1 MNPDRQHAINY
12 LRAPANGLWRWAED
26 GGVLV
31 WRDGSTIAF
40 RQEVIE
46 IIKWLAPNGLPSFG
60 AIVLLLAA
68 WRRQGHRLLL
78 WSGLCF
84 AGFTVNNILLVLDK
98 IVFPDVD
105 LSVWRTSVA
114 LISIAVLLYGLIWDA
129 D

>member
-1 MNPDRQHAINY
+1 MMSSIIYGLCAAIA
-12 LRAPANGLWRWAED
+12 LLCA
-26 GGVLV
+26 
-31 WRDGSTIAF
+31 
-40 RQEVIE
+40 
-46 IIKWLAPNGLPSFG
+46 
-60 AIVLLLAA
+60 VLLLAA

-114 LISIAVLLYGLIWDA
+114 LISIIVLLYGLIWDA